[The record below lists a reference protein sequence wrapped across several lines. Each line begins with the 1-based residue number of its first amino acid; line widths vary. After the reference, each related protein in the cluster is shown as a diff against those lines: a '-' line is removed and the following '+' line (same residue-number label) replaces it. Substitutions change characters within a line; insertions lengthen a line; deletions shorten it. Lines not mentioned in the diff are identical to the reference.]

1 MAGGSGERF
10 WPLSRNA
17 KPKQLLCLA
26 GETETM
32 LAETVSSIARVIPT
46 DDIYIVTG
54 KHLLNVIRDARV
66 GVPDENVIAEPCKRN
81 TTGCLAYTTAHLLAK
96 YGDEAAQIAMAV
108 TSADYRIGDAD
119 RLCRVIEAALAC
131 AEREPVLTTV
141 GVVPTGPET
150 GYGYIQVRE
159 DVRRPP
165 QGRDEIPIYPI
176 IAFREKPS
184 REQAEDFIAT
194 GRYFW
199 NTGMFFWRIS
209 TFLVALDAVRPEL
222 THAIRRMTE
231 ALRGGYLGLVDGIF
245 EGIEDVSIDYAL
257 MEHSKNVR
265 VVRAD
270 FPWDHVG
277 AWPALDSTRQRDPKG
292 NVLVGEPLAID
303 CEDTIVYNAVGPEQM
318 AVAVIGAEDLIVVV
332 TDDAVLVARKDR
344 AQDVRRVVRML
355 RDRNS
360 RHI

>member
-1 MAGGSGERF
+1 
-10 WPLSRNA
+10 
-17 KPKQLLCLA
+17 
-26 GETETM
+26 
-32 LAETVSSIARVIPT
+32 
-46 DDIYIVTG
+46 
-54 KHLLNVIRDARV
+54 
-66 GVPDENVIAEPCKRN
+66 
-81 TTGCLAYTTAHLLAK
+81 
-96 YGDEAAQIAMAV
+96 
-108 TSADYRIGDAD
+108 
-119 RLCRVIEAALAC
+119 
-131 AEREPVLTTV
+131 
-141 GVVPTGPET
+141 
-150 GYGYIQVRE
+150 
-159 DVRRPP
+159 
-165 QGRDEIPIYPI
+165 
-176 IAFREKPS
+176 
-184 REQAEDFIAT
+184 
-194 GRYFW
+194 
-199 NTGMFFWRIS
+199 MFFWRIS

-355 RDRNS
+355 RDHNS